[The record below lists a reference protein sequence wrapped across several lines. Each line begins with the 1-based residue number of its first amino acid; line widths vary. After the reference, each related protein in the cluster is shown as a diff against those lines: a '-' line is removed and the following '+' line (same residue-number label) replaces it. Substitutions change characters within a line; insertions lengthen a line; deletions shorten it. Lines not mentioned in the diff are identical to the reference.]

1 MIPRLKAVN
10 LFAQFARPTAGRC
23 GLTSIGNTASG
34 GAPTAAVSGGRAVAS
49 GGREP
54 MMITMMAA
62 TV

>member
-23 GLTSIGNTASG
+23 GLTSISNMASG
-34 GAPTAAVSGGRAVAS
+34 GAPTAAENGGRAVAS